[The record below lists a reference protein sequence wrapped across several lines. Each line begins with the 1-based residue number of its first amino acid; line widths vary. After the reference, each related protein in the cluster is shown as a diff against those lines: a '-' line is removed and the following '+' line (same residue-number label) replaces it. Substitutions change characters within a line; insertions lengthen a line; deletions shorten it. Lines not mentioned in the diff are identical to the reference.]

1 MKIARHRAKSPEA
14 AFTLTEM
21 MVTGAIVMMLF
32 AGVITGHLAGVRM
45 FQLTKAKLGGT
56 DDARTAITRLIDEIR
71 TAKLVKLGTGSA
83 NSFTACGVNAAQQ
96 GNAIEIY
103 PTTATNNYVRY
114 FLAGDNTL
122 CRMPSGSN
130 VTQVLAHYITNQTIF
145 TSESFN
151 GTVLTNNENN
161 RVIGLTLQFY
171 QIQYPVIRIGQGH
184 LYDFYQLRTK
194 ITRRTLE

>member
-1 MKIARHRAKSPEA
+1 MKIATSSQQRRL
-14 AFTLTEM
+14 AFTLAEM
-21 MVTGAIVMMLF
+21 MVVSAIFMIMF
-32 AGVITGHLAGVRM
+32 AGVLAGHFGGVRM

-56 DDARTAITRLIDEIR
+56 DDARGAVTRLIEEIR
-71 TAKLVKLGTGSA
+71 AAKLVKLGAGTA
-83 NSFTACGVNAAQQ
+83 NSFTPCGVNAAQQ
-96 GNAIEIY
+96 GNSIQIY
-103 PTTATNNYVRY
+103 PTTSTNDYVRY

-122 CRMPSGSN
+122 CRLSSGSN

-171 QIQYPVIRIGQGH
+171 QIQYPVIRIGPGN